1 MGKNGKVVQ
10 MFDSPEKAIKT
21 RARNLPLGKCYV
33 SPNWEM
39 AREGTVMVSRQHV
52 NGNLTIGIFLVDLF
66 CEGVKDTFYRFNIP
80 LSEFEELINDSQ
92 YEDALKEIGYELAH
106 NIIFAGIDF
115 ADEFGI
121 NPHKNFEITR
131 FILEEDNEKI
141 PLLEIECGKDGMP
154 VVMATKSDPKARI
167 IAQLNKSA
175 GPGNFKVFHEEDAL
189 NRFEDEDDFDDDDY
203 DEDDES
209 DGEDIYTW
217 DEKDFEDYFEG
228 KKEVSQEQEYE
239 IINLLYYGRFPEED
253 FDLDATEEYKVF
265 KELRIDMNKI
275 MRIDSVN
282 PEEKKAFED
291 CADVI
296 RSDDKKKSLK
306 TVEGYHKKFPRN
318 PVFADLLFMIYMSN
332 EKFKMAEEIVKE
344 NWNNYPKDVA
354 SFSNFVT
361 AMIEKET
368 SEIEKRLSGHFHI
381 NEIFPTDVD
390 YTVEEIVDFYSAI
403 AIYHA
408 FKNNLKKADIYMA
421 LADEVLNWDEPYQ
434 QYAWIHA
441 KKDISIKKLS
451 ILKDVDWKNAHE

>member
-1 MGKNGKVVQ
+1 MKIIL
-10 MFDSPEKAIKT
+10 KAK
-21 RARNLPLGKCYV
+21 RR
-33 SPNWEM
+33 
-39 AREGTVMVSRQHV
+39 
-52 NGNLTIGIFLVDLF
+52 
-66 CEGVKDTFYRFNIP
+66 
-80 LSEFEELINDSQ
+80 
-92 YEDALKEIGYELAH
+92 
-106 NIIFAGIDF
+106 
-115 ADEFGI
+115 
-121 NPHKNFEITR
+121 
-131 FILEEDNEKI
+131 
-141 PLLEIECGKDGMP
+141 
-154 VVMATKSDPKARI
+154 
-167 IAQLNKSA
+167 
-175 GPGNFKVFHEEDAL
+175 
-189 NRFEDEDDFDDDDY
+189 
-203 DEDDES
+203 
-209 DGEDIYTW
+209 
-217 DEKDFEDYFEG
+217 
-228 KKEVSQEQEYE
+228 VSQEQEYE

-318 PVFADLLFMIYMSN
+318 PVFANLLFMIYMSN